1 MDATKIIQHNKIEQI
16 KRDANR
22 REGMKL
28 RPLDKNYG
36 QRYFVNPPINR
47 GRTHE
52 CSVCNKKFNG
62 GIIINGTPFCD
73 GCFINACNKNTI

>member
-1 MDATKIIQHNKIEQI
+1 MDTAKIIQHNEQELK

-36 QRYFVNPPINR
+36 QRYFLYDRSLSDSCVKCPAPVAVRVNGIP
-47 GRTHE
+47 
-52 CSVCNKKFNG
+52 VCTEHIK
-62 GIIINGTPFCD
+62 D
-73 GCFINACNKNTI
+73 SL